1 MKTLLK
7 IDSDADT
14 TIVSGEVHTKEEL
27 YELAVALANLFLSEE
42 DLSDA
47 VLKSLDTL
55 LRTNKEEEEKEV
67 QEPIVLDIQS
77 LINNK
82 HKS

>member
-7 IDSDADT
+7 IETDSDS
-14 TIVSGEVHTKEEL
+14 TIVSGEVHTKEEMG
-27 YELAVALANLFLSEE
+27 ELALALANLFLTEDELSE
-42 DLSDA
+42 A
-47 VLKSLDTL
+47 VLNAINL
-55 LRTNKEEEEKEV
+55 LLKNDNYSEQEN
-67 QEPIVLDIQS
+67 QEPIVIDIQS

>member
-55 LRTNKEEEEKEV
+55 LSTNKREEKEA
-67 QEPIVLDIQS
+67 QEPIILDIQA

>member
-47 VLKSLDTL
+47 VLKSLDIL
-55 LRTNKEEEEKEV
+55 LSTNKREEKET

>member
-55 LRTNKEEEEKEV
+55 LSTNKREEKEV
-67 QEPIVLDIQS
+67 QEPIVLDIES
-77 LINNK
+77 FIKNK

>member
-7 IDSDADT
+7 IDTDADS

-27 YELAVALANLFLSEE
+27 YELALALANLFLSEE

-47 VLKSLDTL
+47 VLKALDAL
-55 LRTNKEEEEKEV
+55 LKNDKEEAKV
-67 QEPIVLDIQS
+67 QEPIVIDIQS
-77 LINNK
+77 LVNNK

>member
-7 IDSDADT
+7 IDSDADS

-27 YELAVALANLFLSEE
+27 YTLALALANLFLSEE

-47 VLKSLDTL
+47 VLKALDAL
-55 LRTNKEEEEKEV
+55 LKNDKEEDEV